1 MTLALLKGA
10 VIWLLLV
17 AVAIGNGVFRD
28 TVLARVSSP
37 ALALPLS
44 GVMLALLILLIAFLS
59 MPLVASRRAR
69 VYWSIGLL
77 WVTLT
82 LVFEFLFG
90 HYAAGKPWNEIWQIF
105 NVARGDLFLL
115 VLVVSGLAPWLAA
128 QARGLV

>member
-1 MTLALLKGA
+1 MILALLKGA
-10 VIWLLLV
+10 LVWLLLV

-44 GVMLALLILLIAFLS
+44 GVILALLILLIAFLA

-82 LVFEFLFG
+82 LAFEFLFG
-90 HYAAGKPWNEIWQIF
+90 HYVAGKPWSDIWAVF
-105 NVARGDLFLL
+105 NVARGNLFLL
-115 VLVVSGLAPWLAA
+115 VLVAAGLAPRLAA
-128 QARGLV
+128 RARRLV

>member
-17 AVAIGNGVFRD
+17 AVAVGNGVFRD

-44 GVMLALLILLIAFLS
+44 GVMLALLILLVAFLS
-59 MPLVASRRAR
+59 VPLIASRRAR
-69 VYWSIGLL
+69 VYWSVGLL
-77 WVTLT
+77 WVSLT
-82 LVFEFLFG
+82 LAFELLFG
-90 HYAAGKPWNEIWQIF
+90 HYAAGKPWNEIWQVF
-105 NVARGDLFLL
+105 NVAGGDLFLP

-128 QARGLV
+128 RARRLV